1 MRGCFM
7 PMFKNE
13 SEFSLYIEELK
24 EEKKF
29 DSIIETLVYF
39 YENETDQDMEDIA
52 KLLNRRLREKI
63 AVEASEN
70 RLLVDKIREVRLF

>member
-1 MRGCFM
+1 M